1 MSIFGSGVNMLTLI
15 SQEEGLASW
24 GSSSIT
30 TANATSQVTRAVT
43 RDNAIT
49 AFIIPDLI

>member
-30 TANATSQVTRAVT
+30 TSQVTRAVT